1 MIDTK
6 THDCAEE
13 VTWLPCP
20 VTECL
25 NGVTSSGDSKAS
37 TSHQCETCQ
46 GTGLRFPGLSKE
58 CSTNPYHR
66 QGRGIEHLCDCQ
78 GRGRVPVDSLEAW
91 LHAADTLGGWELNHY
106 ATLPGYKF
114 LMHSFF
120 NLPLGEGDAPLAAI
134 SEALCQATKCR
145 TEGETS

>member
-25 NGVTSSGDSKAS
+25 NGVISSGDSKAS
-37 TSHQCETCQ
+37 TNHQCETCQ
-46 GTGLRFPGLSKE
+46 GTGLRFPGLSRKCPFTTE
-58 CSTNPYHR
+58 KGVHPETDDCFV
-66 QGRGIEHLCDCQ
+66 CQ
-78 GRGRVPVDSLEAW
+78 GRGRGKVDTLEAW